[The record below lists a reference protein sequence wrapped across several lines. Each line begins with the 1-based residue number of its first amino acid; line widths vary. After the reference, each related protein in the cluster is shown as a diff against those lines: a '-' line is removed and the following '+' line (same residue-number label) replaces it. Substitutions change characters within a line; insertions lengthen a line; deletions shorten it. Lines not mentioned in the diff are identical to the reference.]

1 MTNESRM
8 DQVVR
13 AGDLEIDLGCRLVR
27 RKGEV
32 IRLTRN
38 EWLLL
43 RYLAANAG
51 KVMLSAEV
59 LSTVWGAEYRDD
71 VQYLRVWIS
80 RLRRKLEA
88 SRGEAPH
95 VTKTMQGIGYMLDAE
110 PPASAA
116 ASSQ

>member
-1 MTNESRM
+1 MSPRDEPRM

-13 AGDLEIDLGCRLVR
+13 AGDLEIDLERRLVR

-51 KVMLSAEV
+51 KVMSTVEV
-59 LSTVWGAEYRDD
+59 LSAVWVPSTG
-71 VQYLRVWIS
+71 
-80 RLRRKLEA
+80 
-88 SRGEAPH
+88 
-95 VTKTMQGIGYMLDAE
+95 TT
-110 PPASAA
+110 
-116 ASSQ
+116 SSS